1 MANSELN
8 NNLAKYSSVNPLRF
22 NADELMTFLTKGTPN
37 DVNDVKIVLR
47 DGEIKANKGL
57 LCFRSKY
64 FSTMFGDG
72 IDQDQSRDGIES
84 QGMKEAHSKMVT
96 MDYCSK
102 DVMWQVLRSLF
113 GGETNLTKISL
124 MPLLEMMKVTSIML
138 LADLSTEV
146 EDYTN
151 LALENVRNEKGE
163 LFQEGFAT
171 FSECLQGLRF
181 IHDKPEN
188 LIVSVRASLIKRIYQ
203 LLENTEA
210 NREDFQMLPIMLIK
224 EVLLFDDDKI
234 EKKSDKVRLDSF
246 AIWFAKNEESCTD
259 DDKKEIRASIDF
271 NKFSIEDL
279 LTYVEESKLYTTKET
294 KQRVIQINKQK
305 DESLKEKDETILAKE
320 NLLEM
325 VTVTKDKIIR
335 EKEEAIRIG
344 VEDMQRIV
352 GSLKKMM

>member
-1 MANSELN
+1 MANSEPN
-8 NNLAKYSSVNPLRF
+8 NNLAKYTSVNPLGF
-22 NADELMTFLTKGTPN
+22 NADELMTFLTQGSS
-37 DVNDVKIVLR
+37 NDVKIVLR
-47 DGEIKANKGL
+47 DGEIEANEGL
-57 LCFRSKY
+57 LCFRSEY
-64 FSTMFGDG
+64 FFTVFGAGQKKSHDG
-72 IDQDQSRDGIES
+72 KES
-84 QGMKEAHSKMVT
+84 QGMKESQSKTVT
-96 MDYCSK
+96 MNYCSK
-102 DVMWQVLRSLF
+102 DVMWQVIRSLF

-124 MPLLEMMKVTSIML
+124 MPLLEMMKVTNIML
-138 LADLSTEV
+138 LKSLSTEV

-163 LFQEGFAT
+163 FFQEGFAT

-305 DESLKEKDETILAKE
+305 DESLKEKDETIQAKE